1 MINESTKI
9 KVLWRDVDGGC
20 MDKNVAK
27 NPLGEEPIGKLM
39 VKFAV
44 PSIVAMLVS
53 ALYNIIDQLF
63 IGQAVGTIGNAAT
76 NIAFPLSTSCVAL
89 ALLFGIGGASSFNLA
104 MGRNESDKAAHYV
117 GNSIVLLLGS
127 GIILMLVTQIF
138 LTPMLKFFGSPD
150 DVLEYAKTYV
160 RITSFGF
167 PFLILTAGGG
177 HLIRADGNPKM
188 AMICNL
194 SGAIINT
201 ILDAVFV
208 FGFDMG
214 MAGAAYATIIGQI
227 FSGFLVINYMRRYKT
242 VELTTHQLKLKREYS
257 RRIISLGTAS
267 FFNQIAMMVVQI
279 VLNKS
284 LKHYGALS
292 EYGEAIPLACVG
304 IISKI
309 NMVFF
314 SFIIGIA
321 QGTQPIEGYCYG
333 AGKYKRVKETYR
345 LAAIVGGIIA
355 IIFFL
360 LFQLAPRQ
368 IITLFGKG
376 DARYYEFGISY
387 FRVFLLFTCLNFLQP
402 ITSTFF
408 TSIGKPYKGIFLSL
422 TRQILFLLPLIIAMP
437 LFMGIDGILY
447 SGPIADVLAAIITI
461 IMVLAEFRNMKKLQ
475 VIENKS

>member
-1 MINESTKI
+1 
-9 KVLWRDVDGGC
+9 

-242 VELTTHQLKLKREYS
+242 VELTTHQLKLKWEYL

-284 LKHYGALS
+284 LKYYGALS

>member
-1 MINESTKI
+1 
-9 KVLWRDVDGGC
+9 

-150 DVLEYAKTYV
+150 DVLEFAKTYV

-188 AMICNL
+188 TMICNL

-242 VELTTHQLKLKREYS
+242 VKLTTHQLRLKWEYS

-284 LKHYGALS
+284 LKYYGALS

>member
-1 MINESTKI
+1 
-9 KVLWRDVDGGC
+9 

-214 MAGAAYATIIGQI
+214 MAGAAYATIIGLI

-242 VELTTHQLKLKREYS
+242 VELTTHQLKLKWEYS